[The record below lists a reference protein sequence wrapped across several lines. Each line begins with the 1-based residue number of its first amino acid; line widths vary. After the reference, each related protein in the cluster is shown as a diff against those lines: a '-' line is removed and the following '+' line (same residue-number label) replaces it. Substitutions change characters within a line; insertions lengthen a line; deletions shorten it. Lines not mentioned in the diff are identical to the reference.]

1 MASPPAAKVAW
12 RLLPTAQMVFGLA
25 PAECGDAVGGYFVH
39 TFGDV
44 KAEACATETYR
55 LFGKISSICETESEN
70 GRKLRRIVI
79 MDATGQEC
87 SLLLRD
93 ADAAIADLLDDGA
106 DIGILAP
113 WIGKTSFATDREVL
127 CEMECGFETVLF
139 SSFRPAP
146 QITESQ
152 PDGAA
157 SLPVDAD
164 GYRDFSLFPSRFTAR
179 HIGGY
184 QKNIHLLGKI
194 VHLTSNMPV
203 EKAGKRC
210 ERYGVRVAEDD
221 GRGET
226 VDITLWDACGAA
238 ARMLEMG
245 QVVFMD
251 GLRTTASKSATSA
264 AAASRGRRWCV
275 VGSGEFGSRVFCVSR
290 MSALAT
296 SRSMVQRTLGGGGF
310 MCVRAVVCGW
320 DAAVDGTV
328 VFTECSL
335 HETSRFERFAHI
347 LPHMHD
353 LSSYKCNGT
362 TDRLRVFVHGMIAE
376 GMLGIS
382 GTAFHGLEQH
392 EQVALLD
399 GLSGREFDL
408 VVTAYNDKK
417 SGVRVLRADVAV
429 LT

>member
-1 MASPPAAKVAW
+1 
-12 RLLPTAQMVFGLA
+12 MVFGLA

-113 WIGKTSFATDREVL
+113 WIGKTSFATDSEVL

-164 GYRDFSLFPSRFTAR
+164 VSLINEAR

-251 GLRTTASKSATSA
+251 GLRTTASKSATAA

-328 VFTECSL
+328 VFTEFVHALCMKPLDLKDSL
-335 HETSRFERFAHI
+335 TFCRTCMIFPVTSSCTYAPKFCVDVR
-347 LPHMHD
+347 
-353 LSSYKCNGT
+353 CNGT